1 MLTWITDLFRAR
13 TAAEVLQKQLVEA
26 ERKRVEYAAA
36 QEEYAAFVNM
46 LSQRITRIKSE
57 LIKIN
62 ASQPQPNQEN
72 Q

>member
-26 ERKRVEYAAA
+26 ERKKVEYAAS
-36 QEEYAAFVNM
+36 QEEYAAFVQM
-46 LSQRITRIKSE
+46 LAGRINRIKVE
-57 LIKIN
+57 LQRIN
-62 ASQPQPNQEN
+62 ASQPQPTQEN

>member
-1 MLTWITDLFRAR
+1 MVSWISNIFRAR
-13 TAAEVLQKQLVEA
+13 TAAEVLQKQLVDA
-26 ERKRVEYAAA
+26 ERKKVEYAAS

-46 LSQRITRIKSE
+46 LSQRITRIKTE

-62 ASQPQPNQEN
+62 ASQPQPTQEN

>member
-1 MLTWITDLFRAR
+1 MLSWISNIFRAR
-13 TAAEVLQKQLVEA
+13 TAAEVLQKQLAEA
-26 ERKRVEYAAA
+26 ERKKVEYAAS

-46 LSQRITRIKSE
+46 LSQRIVRIKSE

-62 ASQPQPNQEN
+62 ASQPQPTQEN